1 MKKNYLLVYCMKAL
15 DIQDFVQNIVCRENG
30 WKVQKVQKTLF
41 MNIYNVELLIRD
53 SIFPK
58 RRIVKSIEFV
68 AYDTYFEFGDLN
80 LDGKFNWWWLS
91 FQLVRCIKFSKDY
104 LPTGD
109 VECYKLEIYKFLK
122 KENLFFISDCFFYKK
137 SANKSLIFKI
147 EREDVNSRLAECA
160 EIYLSGIV
168 FDPEFYSNEEIINS
182 KEIVHFEYP
191 LVIDKEGKHY
201 ILANMSD
208 II

>member
-30 WKVQKVQKTLF
+30 CKVQKVKSTIFL
-41 MNIYNVELLIRD
+41 NTYNVELLVRD
-53 SIFPK
+53 SVFPK
-58 RRIVKSIEFV
+58 RRIVKNIDFV
-68 AYDTYFEFGDLN
+68 AYDTYFEFGDFN
-80 LDGKFNWWWLS
+80 SDGKFNWWWLS

-104 LPTGD
+104 LPIRD
-109 VECYKLEIYKFLK
+109 FEWYKSEIYKFLQ
-122 KENLFFISDCFFYKK
+122 KENLCFISDCFFYKK

-147 EREDVNSRLAECA
+147 EREDVNSRLAECD
-160 EIYLSGIV
+160 EVYLSGIV
-168 FDPEFYSNEEIINS
+168 FDPEFYSGEEVINS

-191 LVIDKEGKHY
+191 LVIDKGGKRY

>member
-1 MKKNYLLVYCMKAL
+1 MKAH
-15 DIQDFVQNIVCRENG
+15 DIHDFVQNIVCRENG
-30 WKVQKVQKTLF
+30 WRVQKVQSTIFL
-41 MNIYNVELLIRD
+41 NTYNVELLVRD
-53 SIFPK
+53 SVFPK
-58 RRIVKSIEFV
+58 RRIVKNIDFV

-91 FQLVRCIKFSKDY
+91 FQLVRCIKFSEDY
-104 LPTGD
+104 LPTRD
-109 VECYKLEIYKFLK
+109 AEWYKSEIYKFLQ
-122 KENLFFISDCFFYKK
+122 KENMFFISDCFFYKK
-137 SANKSLIFKI
+137 SVNKSLIFKI
-147 EREDVNSRLAECA
+147 EQDDVNSRLAECA

-168 FDPEFYSNEEIINS
+168 FDPEFYSGEEVINS

-191 LVIDKEGKHY
+191 LVIDKEGKRY